1 MVWYREAT
9 YQGAAYSASLTMM
22 VDLSLC
28 LTKCVERQCT
38 MFSYIKNETCNL
50 YTPTAGG
57 VSNQT
62 ANIVP
67 QYQKDTTLYL
77 PVCLNTG
84 TKNVYAVLLNVKS
97 IVNSAFYFAF

>member
-1 MVWYREAT
+1 
-9 YQGAAYSASLTMM
+9 
-22 VDLSLC
+22 
-28 LTKCVERQCT
+28 
-38 MFSYIKNETCNL
+38 MFSYIKNETCTL
-50 YTPTAGG
+50 YTPTAVG

-84 TKNVYAVLLNVKS
+84 TKNVYAFRFSECKKYSKVCVLFCHFLTLCFNL
-97 IVNSAFYFAF
+97 